1 MNTDSVTQSISKLEL
16 HKLLFISNALNEGW
30 SVRKNKEKYIFTKNH
45 DNKKEVFLDNYL
57 EKFIYDNIKN
67 ITINDV

>member
-45 DNKKEVFLDNYL
+45 DNKKEVFLDKAYGITNG
-57 EKFIYDNIKN
+57 NIKIIKN
-67 ITINDV
+67 SF

>member
-1 MNTDSVTQSISKLEL
+1 MNSNIDIQSISKVQL

-30 SVRKNKEKYIFTKNH
+30 TVNKNNDKYIFRKNH

-57 EKFIYDNIKN
+57 EQFICKNISN

>member
-1 MNTDSVTQSISKLEL
+1 MNSNIDIQSISKVQL

-30 SVRKNKEKYIFTKNH
+30 AVNKNNDKYIFRKNH

-57 EKFIYDNIKN
+57 ENFICKNISN
-67 ITINDV
+67 ITINDI

>member
-1 MNTDSVTQSISKLEL
+1 MNSNIDIQSISKIQI

-30 SVRKNKEKYIFTKNH
+30 TVNKNKDKYIFRKNH
-45 DNKKEVFLDNYL
+45 DNKKEVFLDDYL
-57 EKFIYDNIKN
+57 EKFICNNISN

>member
-1 MNTDSVTQSISKLEL
+1 MNTPIDSSTISQIQL
-16 HKLLFISNALNEGW
+16 HKLNFILNALDDGW
-30 SVRKNKEKYIFTKNH
+30 CVKKSKNKYIFTKAH

-57 EKFIYDNIKN
+57 EQFIYKNITN

>member
-1 MNTDSVTQSISKLEL
+1 MNAKIDKSTISQLQL
-16 HKLLFISNALNEGW
+16 HKLNFISNALQDGW
-30 SVRKNKEKYIFTKNH
+30 CVEQKKDKYIFTKPH

-57 EKFIYDNIKN
+57 EQFIYKNITH

>member
-1 MNTDSVTQSISKLEL
+1 MNSNIDIQSISKVQL

-30 SVRKNKEKYIFTKNH
+30 TVNKKQDKYIFKKNH

-57 EKFIYDNIKN
+57 EKFIYKNISN